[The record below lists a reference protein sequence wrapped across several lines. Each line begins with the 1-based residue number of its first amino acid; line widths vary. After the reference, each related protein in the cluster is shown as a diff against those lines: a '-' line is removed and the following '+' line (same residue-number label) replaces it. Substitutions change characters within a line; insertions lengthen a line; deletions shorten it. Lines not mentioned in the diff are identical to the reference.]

1 MEAPSLREQLFSYA
15 EEKYGSEAEYLWAN
29 DPYSAV
35 LRNLFN
41 RKWYAIVMRVA
52 GKKPGLKTE
61 EPVEILGVKCDPVL
75 REFLLQREGY
85 FLAYHLNKRTWIT
98 ASLEGDVPFEELCRL
113 IDMSYSLVS
122 EAKRPKKQV

>member
-1 MEAPSLREQLFSYA
+1 MEEPIFRKQLFSYA

-29 DPYSAV
+29 APYSAV

-41 RKWYAIVMRVA
+41 RKWYAIAMRVA
-52 GKKPGLKTE
+52 GNKLGLKTE
-61 EPVEILGVKCDPVL
+61 NPVAIVSVKCDPVL

-85 FLAYHLNKRTWIT
+85 FPAYHLNKRTWIT